1 MRNSDKLLKVFNL
14 AKKLKHTLLF
24 SCTFDIIRD
33 IMNKMN
39 SFIAMATI
47 AILASCN
54 SKPSASNSGKDS
66 AAVVA
71 KPQPG
76 SIIKLDSSKRYIYLT
91 WDDSPQ
97 PPGTISCKAVFRKAG
112 VKATFF
118 AVGMNQVGPLK
129 KRIIDSLRN
138 DYPEFLM
145 ANHSFSHANI
155 NGRDNYSL
163 FYKQADNAIQDFLKN
178 EKELNVGVKII
189 RLPGMNA
196 WVSNG
201 KIQGPKS
208 TLAVCKRL
216 DSMGYKVIGWDI
228 EWEQFKGAPKESVE
242 TMLKKV
248 NEKFESGYTYEQN
261 ALVILSH
268 DRLFG
273 KPQYTD
279 SLNRFISELK
289 KDPRNV
295 FETIDHYPSVMQKK

>member
-1 MRNSDKLLKVFNL
+1 MLKVFNYGNI
-14 AKKLKHTLLF
+14 LKNTLLF
-24 SCTFDIIRD
+24 SCTFDTIRE
-33 IMNKMN
+33 IMNRVKN
-39 SFIAMATI
+39 TIAVAAI

-54 SKPSASNSGKDS
+54 SKPAADGAKKDS
-66 AAVVA
+66 LLVAA

-76 SIIKLDSSKRYIYLT
+76 SVIKLDSSKRYIYLT

-97 PPGTISCKAVFRKAG
+97 PPGTVACKAVFKQQG

-118 AVGMNQVGPLK
+118 SVGMNQVGPFK

-155 NGRDNYSL
+155 NGKDNYKL
-163 FYKQADNAIQDFLKN
+163 FYKQTDNAIQDLLKN

-196 WVSNG
+196 WVANG

-208 TLAVCKRL
+208 TLAVCKAL

-228 EWEQFKGAPKESVE
+228 EWEQFKGAPKESVDA
-242 TMLKKV
+242 MLKKV

-279 SLNRFISELK
+279 SLNRFITELK

-295 FETIDHYPSVMQKK
+295 FETIDHYPSVMRKK

>member
-1 MRNSDKLLKVFNL
+1 
-14 AKKLKHTLLF
+14 
-24 SCTFDIIRD
+24 
-33 IMNKMN
+33 MNKMN
-39 SFIAMATI
+39 NFMAVAAI

-54 SKPSASNSGKDS
+54 NKPATDSAKKDS
-66 AAVVA
+66 VAVVT

-76 SIIKLDSSKRYIYLT
+76 SIMKLDSSKRYIYLT

-97 PPGTISCKAVFRKAG
+97 PPGTTVSKAVFRKEG

-138 DYPEFLM
+138 DYPLFLM

-155 NGRDNYSL
+155 NGKDNYGL
-163 FYKQADNAIQDFLKN
+163 FYKQADNAVQDFLKN

-189 RLPGMNA
+189 RLPGNNA
-196 WVSNG
+196 WVANG
-201 KIQGPKS
+201 NIQGPKS
-208 TLAVCKRL
+208 TLAVCQKL
-216 DSMGYKVIGWDI
+216 DTLGYKVIGWDI
-228 EWEQFKGAPKESVE
+228 EWNQYKGAPKESVAE
-242 TMLKKV
+242 MLQKV
-248 NEKFESGYTYEQN
+248 NEKFENGYTYEQN

-273 KPQYTD
+273 KPQYAD
-279 SLNRFISELK
+279 SLSKFITELK

-295 FETIDHYPSVMQKK
+295 FETIDHYPSVMNKK

>member
-1 MRNSDKLLKVFNL
+1 
-14 AKKLKHTLLF
+14 
-24 SCTFDIIRD
+24 
-33 IMNKMN
+33 MNR
-39 SFIAMATI
+39 FIAISAI

-54 SKPSASNSGKDS
+54 SKPAANSDKDS
-66 AAVVA
+66 VVA

-97 PPGTISCKAVFRKAG
+97 PPGTIACKAVFRKQG

-118 AVGMNQVGPLK
+118 AVGMNQVGPFK

-189 RLPGMNA
+189 RLPGNNA

-208 TLAVCKRL
+208 TLAVCKQL

-228 EWEQFKGAPKESVE
+228 EWNQYKAAPKESVAQ
-242 TMLKKV
+242 MLKKV
-248 NEKFESGYTYEQN
+248 HDKFESGYTYEQN

-273 KPQYTD
+273 KPQYAD
-279 SLNRFISELK
+279 SLSKFIAELK

-295 FETIDHYPSVMQKK
+295 FETIDHYPSVMSKK

>member
-1 MRNSDKLLKVFNL
+1 
-14 AKKLKHTLLF
+14 
-24 SCTFDIIRD
+24 
-33 IMNKMN
+33 MNRMN
-39 SFIAMATI
+39 SFIAMAAI

-54 SKPSASNSGKDS
+54 SKPSANNSGKDS
-66 AAVVA
+66 AAAPVAA

-97 PPGTISCKAVFRKAG
+97 PPGTIASKAVFKKEG

-118 AVGMNQVGPLK
+118 AVGMNQVGPFK

-138 DYPEFLM
+138 EYPQFLM

-163 FYKQADNAIQDFLKN
+163 FYKQVDNAIQDFLKN

-189 RLPGMNA
+189 RLPGNNA
-196 WVSNG
+196 WVFNG

-208 TLAVCKRL
+208 TLPVCQKL
-216 DSMGYKVIGWDI
+216 DSLGYKVIGWDI
-228 EWEQFKGAPKESVE
+228 EWNQFKGAPKESVAE
-242 TMLKKV
+242 MLKKV

-273 KPQYTD
+273 KPQYAD
-279 SLNRFISELK
+279 SLSKFIAELK

-295 FETIDHYPSVMQKK
+295 FETIDHYPTVMSKK